1 MCAARAASGGCAICG
16 EPVRAGALRCAAHS
30 SASLRGQRDRDGFL
44 EVTAGGALATTA
56 RIDPGE
62 AVPGPGAFGS
72 HPLRRAGRAVRTP
85 LLVVA
90 AIVGFNLVFP
100 ILVANQRP
108 TVLTQSGAISAGVAA
123 AEPRVPVASVV
134 PAWDPVDVEL
144 FVGSCTQSEPPVV
157 CQCQAQ
163 ALQPF
168 YSGEQALAYADQQ
181 ASKGRRAALPQ
192 HYKDVLVRCSEG
204 Y

>member
-1 MCAARAASGGCAICG
+1 MEETAT
-16 EPVRAGALRCAAHS
+16 GA
-30 SASLRGQRDRDGFL
+30 
-44 EVTAGGALATTA
+44 VATTA
-56 RIDPGE
+56 RIDPGG
-62 AVPGPGAFGS
+62 AMPGPGDFGS

-90 AIVGFNLVFP
+90 AIVAFNLVFP
-100 ILVANQRP
+100 VLVANQRP

-123 AEPRVPVASVV
+123 AEPRIPVSSTV

-144 FVGSCTQSEPPVV
+144 FVGSCTQSEPAQV

-163 ALQPF
+163 ALQPY
-168 YSGEQALAYADQQ
+168 YSGEQALVYADEE
-181 ASKGRRAALPQ
+181 ASKGSRAVLPT